1 VSEILTIPTV
11 IDTHLS
17 HFRQQF
23 PALANKAYFNYGGQ
37 GTMPQAALEAILAAY
52 EHIQQQG
59 PFGLATNAW
68 VTQEG
73 HLTRQAIAGELGV
86 NPDTITL
93 TEDVTVGCNIA
104 LWGIE
109 WRSGDRIL
117 LSDCEHPG
125 VIAAIHEICRRYGVE
140 VDIFPL
146 MATLNTGDPIAVII
160 DRLQP
165 QTRLVVFSHVLWNTG
180 QVLPLAKISRAI
192 KQYPHADRPIQIL
205 VDAAQSFGL
214 LPLNLTALGIDFYA
228 FTGHKWCCGPE
239 GIGGLYVH
247 PDARSS
253 LHPTFIGWRS
263 IDYQTADLSLFSDG
277 RRYEVATSAY
287 PLYSA
292 MRAAISVHH
301 SWGDSQT
308 RYQQILDHA
317 SYLWH
322 GLQQL
327 SGVECIGQHPPA
339 SGLISFQ
346 IASGKHDLLVAEL
359 EKHHI
364 YLRTIVSPN
373 CVRACV
379 HYFTTTEEIDE
390 LLQSIRRLL
399 N

>member
-1 VSEILTIPTV
+1 M
-11 IDTHLS
+11 IDTNLS
-17 HFRQQF
+17 DFRQQF

-37 GTMPQAALEAILAAY
+37 GTIPQAALEAILSAY
-52 EHIQQQG
+52 EYIQQKG
-59 PFGLATNAW
+59 PFGLTTNAW

-73 HLTRQAIAGELGV
+73 DLTRQAIAGELGV
-86 NPDTITL
+86 GVDTITL
-93 TEDVTVGCNIA
+93 TEDVTVGCNIV

-125 VIAAIHEICRRYGVE
+125 VIAAINEICRRYEVE

-146 MATLNTGDPIAVII
+146 MSTLNAGDPIAVIVE
-160 DRLQP
+160 RLQP

-180 QVLPLAKISRAI
+180 QVLPLAEIARSI
-192 KQYPHADRPIQIL
+192 KQYPHVDDAIQIL

-214 LPLNLTALGIDFYA
+214 LPLNLAELEIDFYA

-247 PDARSS
+247 PDARSR

-263 IDYQTADLSLFSDG
+263 IDYKSPNLSLFADG
-277 RRYEVATSAY
+277 RRYEIATSAY

-292 MRAAISVHH
+292 LRTAIAVHH
-301 SWGDSQT
+301 SWGDSQS
-308 RYQQILDHA
+308 RYQQIIDNA

-327 SGVECIGQHPPA
+327 SGVECVDKKPPA
-339 SGLISFQ
+339 SGLVSFQ
-346 IASGKHDLLVAEL
+346 LASGQHDKLVAKL
-359 EKHHI
+359 EQYHF

-373 CVRACV
+373 CLRACV
-379 HYFTTTEEIDE
+379 HYFTTIEEIDD
-390 LLQSIRRLL
+390 LLQAIGSFK
-399 N
+399 